1 MNDKLGSTCTS
12 ILVEGEINSISEI
25 EKSIIK
31 KYRKD
36 LWSPF
41 IKGIKE
47 FDMIQDGD
55 KIAVCVSGGKD
66 SILLA
71 KSLQQ
76 LQRYSDVNFEL
87 KYIAMDPGFNDS
99 NKSMLINT
107 AKEVGIDLDV
117 FSTEIFAI
125 VQKIAKDYPCYMCAR
140 MRRGA
145 LYEYA
150 QKIGCNKI
158 ALGHHF
164 DDFIETTMLNVLYA
178 GNYSNMM
185 PKLKAKN
192 YDNME
197 LIRPLVYV
205 REEGIIKFT
214 KYNKIRA
221 MNCGC
226 VVTSKSTS
234 SKRQEVKE
242 LLKQLRKTDP
252 VIDKSIFS
260 SGKNVNVDS
269 VMGGKIGE
277 ESFTFLSR
285 KFQEE

>member
-76 LQRYSDVNFEL
+76 LQRYSDVRFEL
-87 KYIAMDPGFNDS
+87 RYIAMDPGFNDS

-277 ESFTFLSR
+277 EPFTFLSR

>member
-87 KYIAMDPGFNDS
+87 RYIAMDPGFNDS

-277 ESFTFLSR
+277 EPFTFLSR